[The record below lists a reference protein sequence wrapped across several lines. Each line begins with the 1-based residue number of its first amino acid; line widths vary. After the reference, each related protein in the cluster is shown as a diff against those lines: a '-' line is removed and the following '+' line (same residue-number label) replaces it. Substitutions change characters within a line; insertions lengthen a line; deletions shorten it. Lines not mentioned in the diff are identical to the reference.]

1 MNTLT
6 LGVLRYANT
15 PYTNSMISHQTIQST
30 LLTASAQLGTDEA
43 KLEAQLLLQHVLNV
57 NRSWLIAHESD
68 VLQASIHAVFE
79 ALLKRRLNGE
89 PMAYILGYREFY
101 GLKFKVSPDTLIP
114 RPDTETLV
122 DAALAKIP
130 QNDNTSSSSFPRKRE
145 SNLNVNQELNLNQKM
160 DSRFRGNDGVN
171 LGEQSYLTQ
180 KLLDSAFRRNDDFRI
195 LDLGTGSG
203 AIALAIAKHRPQ
215 AFVLALDVAQAAL
228 DVAIENA
235 KNLKIPNIEFVLS
248 DWFSALNV
256 CG

>member
-6 LGVLRYANT
+6 FGVLRYANT

-101 GLKFKVSPDTLIP
+101 GLKLKVTADTLIP
-114 RPDTETLV
+114 RADTETLV
-122 DAALAKIP
+122 EAALA
-130 QNDNTSSSSFPRKRE
+130 E
-145 SNLNVNQELNLNQKM
+145 
-160 DSRFRGNDGVN
+160 
-171 LGEQSYLTQ
+171 
-180 KLLDSAFRRNDDFRI
+180 
-195 LDLGTGSG
+195 
-203 AIALAIAKHRPQ
+203 
-215 AFVLALDVAQAAL
+215 
-228 DVAIENA
+228 
-235 KNLKIPNIEFVLS
+235 
-248 DWFSALNV
+248 
-256 CG
+256 